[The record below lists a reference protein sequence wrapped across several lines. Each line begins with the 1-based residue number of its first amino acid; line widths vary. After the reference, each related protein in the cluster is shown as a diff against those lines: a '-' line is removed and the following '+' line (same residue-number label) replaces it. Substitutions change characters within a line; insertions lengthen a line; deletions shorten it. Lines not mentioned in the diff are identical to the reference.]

1 MACDDLLIVGVADR
15 DTVRRPID
23 LILVGRILVEGVVEL
38 VDVGGGRPSL
48 DVLDEHDQIG
58 VELAAIHWPNDGLVR
73 P

>member
-1 MACDDLLIVGVADR
+1 
-15 DTVRRPID
+15 
-23 LILVGRILVEGVVEL
+23 VEGVVEL